1 MAPRSGRVI
10 TAALGAA
17 LCLWIWSLAGVLFVI
32 RWTSLER
39 PTLVQPRPFVR
50 GEMRVG
56 VDASYPPFAV
66 ATSDDLWGLDID
78 LARALGDHLRT
89 PVRFVNLGFD
99 GLYDALLTEQVD
111 VLISALV
118 VNPAQMD
125 RVAYTRSYFDAG
137 LVLVAPAESDVDTMN
152 NLPGRTLA
160 LELGS
165 EAQREANRW
174 LRRVL
179 PFDIAP
185 YETPAAALDAVR
197 LGSSDA
203 ALVDQISARLYVR
216 EHPDWRVR
224 QSVVTHTLFAIA
236 VRADQPRVL
245 AALNRALDQ
254 LEADGTL
261 MAIIDRYL

>member
-1 MAPRSGRVI
+1 VASRSGRVI

-17 LCLWIWSLAGVLFVI
+17 LCLWVWALAGVLFAI
-32 RWTSLER
+32 RWTSIER
-39 PTLVQPRPFVR
+39 PALVQPRPFPR

-66 ATSDDLWGLDID
+66 ATADDLWGLDID
-78 LARALGDHLRT
+78 LARALGDHFQT

-111 VLISALV
+111 VLISALI

-125 RVAYTRSYFDAG
+125 HVAYTRSYFDAG
-137 LVLVAPAESDVDTMN
+137 LVLVAPAESDIDSMTD
-152 NLPGRTLA
+152 LPGRTLA

-165 EAQREANRW
+165 EAQGEANRW

-179 PFDIAP
+179 PFTIHA

-197 LGSSDA
+197 LGHSSA
-203 ALVDQISARLYVR
+203 ALADQISARLYMR
-216 EHPDWRVR
+216 EQPDWRIH
-224 QSVVTHTLFAIA
+224 QSSVTSTLFAIA
-236 VRADQPRVL
+236 VRADQPRL
-245 AALNRALDQ
+245 AAALNRALDQ

-261 MAIIDRYL
+261 GAIIDRYL